1 MVGCGFLAAAVL
13 LHTTLWER
21 GVQMADAVAT
31 QTIQDGGKT
40 AIFRFTNVSDGT
52 GESAVTKIDV
62 SGLSSDPMSG
72 AACSGVTIQKI
83 YYSTIGMGV
92 KIFFD
97 ATTDVLAWQLN
108 ADWSDEIDFTDFTGI
123 PNNAGSGKTGDVQ
136 FTTVGH
142 TSGDVYNIVMQVSKS
157 YE

>member
-1 MVGCGFLAAAVL
+1 
-13 LHTTLWER
+13 
-21 GVQMADAVAT
+21 MADAVAT
-31 QTIQDGGKT
+31 QTIQDGGKN

-62 SGLSSDPMSG
+62 SALTSDPMSG
-72 AACSGVTIQKI
+72 AACSSVVIQKI

-97 ATTDVLAWQLN
+97 ASTDVLGWQLN
-108 ADWSDEIDFTDFTGI
+108 ADFSDTLDFSEFTGI
-123 PNNAGSGKTGDVQ
+123 PDTKASGTTGDVK

-142 TSGDVYNIVMQVSKS
+142 SDGDVYNIVMQVVKR
-157 YE
+157 Y